1 MNPIEILRPDLLVLV
16 LIPVVVLLFRSRFW
30 RRSVEHP
37 LTDRFAGFG
46 FRKPPYWLYI
56 PRLIE

>member
-16 LIPVVVLLFRSRFW
+16 LIPVVVLIFRSRFW

-37 LTDRFAGFG
+37 
-46 FRKPPYWLYI
+46 
-56 PRLIE
+56 

>member
-46 FRKPPYWLYI
+46 FRKPPYWL
-56 PRLIE
+56 